1 MEKHAPL
8 RMKFIRGNHAPFINK
23 ELRKAIY
30 TRSRLRNKFCKSPLK
45 ENEALYKKQR
55 NKCVSLRRKSIKK
68 YFNDITN
75 YGIATNKNFWN
86 LIKPF
91 LTNKGHLNHQGI
103 MIFDGKKIITNETEL
118 VEVFNNHYINIVEKS
133 SGIKS
138 RHVARDNNIENKRI
152 AIQVIKKYFENHPS
166 IKQIQENFQHKHIP
180 SIPYTTTEEVKKLLK
195 EVNAKK
201 ASGFDKIPPKLV
213 KLAAGVLA
221 APLSK
226 TINNSISKG
235 VFPNEAKIALVSPLD
250 KKTPDKNSVL
260 NYRPVSILP
269 TFSKIFGKVIKNY
282 LMKSMDNFFSPY
294 LSAYRASY
302 STQHVLLRLIE
313 EWKTNL
319 DNNFAVGA
327 VLMDLSKAFD
337 CIPHDLFDC

>member
-1 MEKHAPL
+1 MLE
-8 RMKFIRGNHAPFINK
+8 
-23 ELRKAIY
+23 
-30 TRSRLRNKFCKSPLK
+30 
-45 ENEALYKKQR
+45 
-55 NKCVSLRRKSIKK
+55 
-68 YFNDITN
+68 
-75 YGIATNKNFWN
+75 
-86 LIKPF
+86 
-91 LTNKGHLNHQGI
+91 
-103 MIFDGKKIITNETEL
+103 
-118 VEVFNNHYINIVEKS
+118 
-133 SGIKS
+133 
-138 RHVARDNNIENKRI
+138 
-152 AIQVIKKYFENHPS
+152 
-166 IKQIQENFQHKHIP
+166 
-180 SIPYTTTEEVKKLLK
+180 
-195 EVNAKK
+195 EVNAIK

-282 LMKSMDNFFSPY
+282 FIKSMDNFFSPY

-302 STQHVLLRLIE
+302 STPHVLLRLIE

-327 VLMDLSKAFD
+327 VLMDFKTFD
-337 CIPHDLFDC
+337 CMPHDLLIIKLAAYGFEEKTLYLFILGK